1 MKVLNDIHKL
11 IFDLIELKK
20 KYRNLYFEQLKINKK
35 LREKIKYLKNN

>member
-20 KYRNLYFEQLKINKK
+20 KYRNLYFEQLEINKK